1 MAQPFARARA
11 MFALIAAAMGDMAK
25 LAAIGPYYSRG
36 KGGRHSK
43 PGRSYRA
50 RHNAVLPHS
59 EEQAA
64 LRRRLGGF
72 RGDKKAQLEIY
83 YHGSAF

>member
-1 MAQPFARARA
+1 MAQPFARAKA
-11 MFALIAAAMGDMAK
+11 MFALIAAAMGNLEK
-25 LAAIGPYYSRG
+25 LAAIGPYRSRG

-43 PGRSYRA
+43 PGNGYR
-50 RHNAVLPHS
+50 RNHNPVCDHP

-72 RGDKKAQLEIY
+72 KGDKVKQLEIY
-83 YHGSAF
+83 YGR